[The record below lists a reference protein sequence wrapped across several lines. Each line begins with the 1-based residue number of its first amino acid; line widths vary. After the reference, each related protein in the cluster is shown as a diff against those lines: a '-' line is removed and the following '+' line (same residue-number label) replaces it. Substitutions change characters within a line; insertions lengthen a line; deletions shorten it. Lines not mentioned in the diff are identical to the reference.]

1 MCRSCIAAPE
11 MCSLTSDLQSNKTI
25 GHSGKQS
32 ISQPVNRSINCGRT
46 RPSLAFVATTVAV
59 AVSDQLTITIAS
71 DSLIVNLVVGPQQ
84 CTRGYCWIQCAGQF
98 ALTSTSRISVPIG
111 ECARNGRTAIP

>member
-11 MCSLTSDLQSNKTI
+11 MRSLTSDLQSNKTI

-32 ISQPVNRSINCGRT
+32 ISQPVNRS
-46 RPSLAFVATTVAV
+46 SLAFVATTVAV
-59 AVSDQLTITIAS
+59 ADRLTITIAS